1 MCPHPSSNNIAEFFG
16 FRASLRR
23 ALRLAPPRLV
33 FELDSLLLVMMMSGK
48 WGCHR
53 QHLRVL
59 LAECYDL
66 GEQLPQAGCDWSIWH
81 VTVNITASRTNSRG
95 IASVTPAKR
104 TSPPRGDTFRGLQ
117 PSRAHDSYHMTYGV
131 PRPEDTLTT
140 VAPRRPYQRYQRGC
154 MYAAVPMLRVLQSV
168 SFLKY

>member
-33 FELDSLLLVMMMSGK
+33 FELDSLLVGMMMSGK

-66 GEQLPQAGCDWSIWH
+66 GEQLSQAGCDWSIRH
-81 VTVNITASRTNSRG
+81 VYREDNRVADQLAGDCLRDPRKAHES
-95 IASVTPAKR
+95 PAW
-104 TSPPRGDTFRGLQ
+104 
-117 PSRAHDSYHMTYGV
+117 
-131 PRPEDTLTT
+131 
-140 VAPRRPYQRYQRGC
+140 
-154 MYAAVPMLRVLQSV
+154 
-168 SFLKY
+168 

>member
-33 FELDSLLLVMMMSGK
+33 FELDSLLVVMMMSGK

-59 LAECYDL
+59 LAEYYDL
-66 GEQLPQAGCDWSIWH
+66 GEQLFKAGCDWSIRH
-81 VTVNITASRTNSRG
+81 GYREYNRVADQLAGDCRV
-95 IASVTPAKR
+95 
-104 TSPPRGDTFRGLQ
+104 PRGVTLAGAFTR
-117 PSRAHDSYHMTYGV
+117 RA
-131 PRPEDTLTT
+131 PTT
-140 VAPRRPYQRYQRGC
+140 HIT
-154 MYAAVPMLRVLQSV
+154 
-168 SFLKY
+168 